1 MLITGSRRTIRPMEW
16 LRGDGKI
23 NRGRQ
28 EVRLRDEIIKFWTEN
43 GLGKLGIGAVK
54 SLR

>member
-1 MLITGSRRTIRPMEW
+1 MEW

-23 NRGRQ
+23 NRRRQ
-28 EVRLRDEIIKFWTEN
+28 KVRLRDEIIKKFGTKK

-54 SLR
+54 SLRERPSP